1 MSVATRPVTVIA
13 GWEMRGAV
21 RNRWVVVIAAL
32 YTVLAVGIT
41 LVSLRSMS
49 ALGLRGVGSAIDGL
63 VGLAVLIPPLFG
75 ILLGA
80 GAIAGSREQGM
91 LALVAAQPVRRS
103 TITWGTAFGMVV
115 TMWAGLGIGLG
126 LAAAIIAPAATGEDL
141 VAFLVVVAATLV
153 SGAVGVGLGTI
164 VSVISSTRGQAMMV
178 AIAIWF
184 VAALGVDVILASV
197 APVALGPGGLLAV
210 TVLNPF
216 SAIRTLAMIIIDP
229 GSLGVFGIYLEQRF
243 GVAGSTVLLSG
254 AMVAWL
260 TVPIMLATRRMRRTD
275 I

>member
-126 LAAAIIAPAATGEDL
+126 LAAAIIAPAATEEDL